1 MNMKKSSLFLL
12 IATATIITGCT
23 TSVTV
28 SYLKS
33 AQYDIAQYTNIA
45 IASTTVGNNVPVFID
60 KKVDID
66 YDDVDTYMYSGYNR
80 SIPDD
85 VAEEFASDLTQKFQ
99 ESGYFKVYGPTVT
112 DPFLAALSY
121 TGQYPL
127 DSLAAKGIDAL
138 LVSNVK
144 FLDKEEKIKVGDE
157 ILKKNPDYA
166 TDGGDEYEETGERY
180 LTVVQTATL
189 GITYTLI
196 STHTGT
202 VIASE
207 SYRDSKVDTT
217 SLGLIFEEETDL
229 DDMDS
234 LYYDLEEDF
243 VSDISSDLIPT
254 LVYTNVTLMDNKP
267 KDSLVSE
274 AYGLANKGSL
284 KQAYGLFYA
293 EWNRAKHLPSG
304 YNASLILEAMGE
316 REEAYTLM
324 SEVSQTYPSEK
335 VLAEMKRMK
344 RYLTINSNAEEQLS
358 NR

>member
-1 MNMKKSSLFLL
+1 MKKSRLFLL
-12 IATATIITGCT
+12 MATATIITGCT

-60 KKVDID
+60 KKVDIS
-66 YDDVDTYMYSGYNR
+66 YDDVDTYMYSGYTR
-80 SIPDD
+80 SIPDE
-85 VAEEFASDLTQKFQ
+85 VAEEFSSDLTRKFQ
-99 ESGYFKVYGPTVT
+99 DSGYFKVYGPSST
-112 DPFLAALSY
+112 DSYLAALSY

-127 DSLAAKGIDAL
+127 DSLASQGIDAL
-138 LVSNVK
+138 LVSNIK
-144 FLDKEEKIKVGDE
+144 YLDKEEKINVGDK
-157 ILKKNPDYA
+157 ILKKNSDYV
-166 TDGGDEYEETGERY
+166 TDGGNEYEETGERY
-180 LTVVQTATL
+180 LTAVQTATL
-189 GITYTLI
+189 GVTYTLI

-207 SYRDSKVDTT
+207 SYRDSKAKTT
-217 SLGLIFEEETDL
+217 SLGLNFEEESDL

-243 VSDISSDLIPT
+243 VSDIASDLIPT
-254 LVYTNVTLMDNKP
+254 MVYSNVTLMDNKP
-267 KDSLVSE
+267 KDSLVSD
-274 AYGLANKGSL
+274 AYSLANKGSL

-324 SEVSQTYPSEK
+324 TEVSQTYPSEK
-335 VLAEMKRMK
+335 VLTELKRMK
-344 RYLTINSNAEEQLS
+344 KDLTINSNAEEQLT